1 MSVRNLDKIFKPRA
15 IALIGATPKPHTV
28 GAMLLR
34 NLRDAEFQGQL
45 MLVNPRYT
53 DIAGLPV
60 RPDVASLPTVP
71 DLAVIA
77 TPPATVPGLIA
88 ELGAK
93 GTRGVVVITA
103 GFGELGAEGK
113 QLQQR
118 ILDAARPHT
127 LRVVGPNCVGLMAP
141 GAHLNASFAHLAPK
155 TGGLAFLS
163 QSGAIVTAML
173 DWAEPRDI
181 GFSHVVSL
189 GDMADVD
196 FGDMLD
202 YLGGDAETQAILL
215 YVEGLTSARKFMSA
229 ARAAARRKPVLVV
242 KVGRYAEGARAA
254 ASHTG
259 AMAGSD
265 RVYDAAFRRAGML
278 RVLDMND
285 LFDAV
290 ETLSSTHAQYGDRL
304 AILTNGGG
312 PGVLATDMLIGF
324 GGRLAKLSSATRTK
338 LDQVLP
344 STWSHGNPVDI
355 VGDAD
360 PQRYKV
366 ALQALLEDRD
376 IDAVLVINCPTAME
390 SPTECARVVIDTMHA
405 EAPRLMGR
413 NVLTNWIGEHAA
425 APARKLFSEA
435 HIATYDTPDRAVR
448 GFMHRVQY
456 RRNQQLLLET
466 PPSRPE
472 TFVPDFAATE
482 RALAGALRAGRG
494 WLEPD
499 EVAAV
504 LVAYGIPHIG
514 TYAVP
519 DAATAAEIARKL
531 GKPVALKIR
540 SQDIPHK
547 SDIGGVALNL
557 GNPERVRGEA
567 EAMLAKVRAVRP
579 EARLD
584 GFVVQEMIHRP
595 GALELIAG
603 VVDDPLFGPVILFGQ
618 GGTAVELLDDS
629 TLELPPLNMALARAQ
644 IARTRVYRL
653 MQGYRNQPRVDIDAV
668 ADVLIRLAQLVADH
682 ACIAELDINP
692 LLADDR
698 GALGLDARIRL
709 NGAAKADRL
718 AIRPYPKEL
727 EFDAALLDG
736 TGVHLRPV
744 RPEDEPGII
753 DLAARQSPEDLRMRF
768 FTSMTGISHE
778 LAARLTQIDYDREV
792 ALVAEPAGRG
802 TIWGVARFVADPD
815 NIRAEYAVTVRTD
828 IKGRGLGYLLMT
840 RLLQV
845 ARARGISEIF
855 GEVLRENEPMLK
867 MARKLGFTVTPH
879 PEEPDVLRVT
889 KRIQDAGHP

>member
-15 IALIGATPKPHTV
+15 IAFVGATSKPHTV
-28 GAMLLR
+28 GAMLLK
-34 NLRDAEFQGQL
+34 NLRDAEFKGNL
-45 MLVNPRYT
+45 MLVNPHYT
-53 DIAGLPV
+53 DIAGMPV
-60 RPDVASLPTVP
+60 YPDVASLPAVP

-77 TPPATVPGLIA
+77 TPPAVVPETIA

-93 GTRGVVVITA
+93 GARGAVVITA
-103 GFGELGAEGK
+103 GFGELGVEGK
-113 QLQQR
+113 QLEQQ
-118 ILDAARPHT
+118 ILDAAKPYL
-127 LRVVGPNCVGLMAP
+127 LRVVGPNSVGLMAP

-155 TGGLAFLS
+155 AGGLAFLS

-173 DWAEPRDI
+173 DWAEPRGI

-202 YLGGDAETQAILL
+202 YLGDDAGTRAILL
-215 YVEGLTSARKFMSA
+215 YIEGLTHARKFMSA

-259 AMAGSD
+259 ALAGSD

-278 RVLDMND
+278 RVRDITD

-290 ETLSSTHAQYGDRL
+290 ETLSSTHAQTGDRL

-312 PGVLATDMLIGF
+312 PGVLATDMLIDV
-324 GGRLAKLSSATRTK
+324 GGTLAALSPATRAR

-344 STWSHGNPVDI
+344 RTWSHGNPIDI

-366 ALQALLEDRD
+366 ALEALLEDRE

-390 SPTECARVVIDTMHA
+390 SATDCARVVIETVHA
-405 EAPRLMGR
+405 EAPHLMGR
-413 NVLTNWIGEHAA
+413 NVLTNWLGEHTAA
-425 APARKLFSEA
+425 AARQLFSEA
-435 HIATYDTPDRAVR
+435 HIATYDTPDRAIR
-448 GFMHRVQY
+448 GFMHRVQF

-472 TFVPDFAATE
+472 TFAPDAAAAK
-482 RALAGALRAGRG
+482 RALGGALRAGRE

-504 LVAYGIPHIG
+504 LVAYGIPLIG
-514 TYAVP
+514 TYTVP
-519 DAATAAEIARKL
+519 DAAAAAEVARKL

-540 SQDIPHK
+540 SRDIRHK

-557 GNPERVRGEA
+557 GTPERVRSEA
-567 EAMLAKVRAVRP
+567 DAMLAKVSAARP
-579 EARLD
+579 TARLD
-584 GFVVQEMIHRP
+584 GFVVQEMVQRP
-595 GALELIAG
+595 GALELIVG

-618 GGTAVELLDDS
+618 GGTAVEVLKDS

-653 MQGYRNQPRVDIDAV
+653 MQGYRNQPPANIDAV
-668 ADVLIRLAQLVADH
+668 ADILIRLAQLVADH
-682 ACIAELDINP
+682 ATIAELDINP
-692 LLADDR
+692 LLADDH
-698 GALGLDARIRL
+698 GVLALDARLRVR
-709 NGAAKADRL
+709 ATEKTDRF

-727 EFDAALLDG
+727 EGEAVLQDG
-736 TGVHLRPV
+736 TSVHLRPV
-744 RPEDEPGII
+744 RPEDEPGIV
-753 DLAARQSPEDLRMRF
+753 DLVAHQSPEDLRMRF
-768 FTSMTGISHE
+768 FTSMRGISHE

-792 ALVAEPAGRG
+792 ALVAEPPERG
-802 TIWGVARFVADPD
+802 VLWGVGRFAADPD
-815 NIRAEYAVTVRTD
+815 NIRGEYAVAVRTD

-840 RLLQV
+840 RLLEI
-845 ARARGISEIF
+845 AKARGLSEIF
-855 GEVLRENEPMLK
+855 GEVLRENGPMLK
-867 MARKLGFTVTPH
+867 MARELGFTVAPH
-879 PEEPDVLRVT
+879 PDEADVMRVT
-889 KRIQDAGHP
+889 KRL